1 MKPTLCTGSG
11 YQMLLLLL
19 ACTYANGIRSV
30 LQVNRFTNIYVCG
43 LQSQVGRAQR
53 DESYRKIPS
62 VSRLRSCMR
71 VLCARDA
78 LEHQGERGNN
88 VGVVK

>member
-30 LQVNRFTNIYVCG
+30 LQVNRFTNIYMSADCKVKWEEPNVTKAIVKSRQCPDCAAACG
-43 LQSQVGRAQR
+43 FCVH
-53 DESYRKIPS
+53 
-62 VSRLRSCMR
+62 VMR
-71 VLCARDA
+71 
-78 LEHQGERGNN
+78 
-88 VGVVK
+88 